1 MVGSEVYSSEV
12 KKTAVLMEHFRR
24 AIGAALLTSVC
35 LIMQDGAILSALI
48 QGNAAHHIICDARAG
63 HGPPSPSKQVNSPAY
78 GRSRSE
84 SFVCR
89 QQYRRSCGGGSYLM
103 HSCMQYSAVP
113 HSQGITL
120 SMQAQDEH

>member
-63 HGPPSPSKQVNSPAY
+63 HGPPSPSKQVNSPAC

-84 SFVCR
+84 SSLFA
-89 QQYRRSCGGGSYLM
+89 GS
-103 HSCMQYSAVP
+103 SIVAPAVVAL
-113 HSQGITL
+113 I
-120 SMQAQDEH
+120 